1 MELTGMHHLSK
12 DLIYMNQSAG
22 STVALNPAVVQL
34 RTLILYLTTTAT
46 FALAGLCFVWYA
58 QTDRVALL
66 LLGWV
71 TFGTAFDFLSH
82 VLGMHMQRYRGF
94 LSWYARTNFSALCFG
109 IPFTVMAGAFVI
121 AEVFPAGISAQI
133 VPHYRELLMVSLLF
147 GSLFMFARY
156 RYLDYGDAVELTL
169 DKTHSYTRKIFV
181 ARRVFLALSLLLALI
196 VMADGL
202 GSEWGVWTAL
212 FGFSYIATVPL
223 HILHKH
229 LASML
234 CEAFTLVVL
243 VYGSWLVF
251 VA

>member
-1 MELTGMHHLSK
+1 MT
-12 DLIYMNQSAG
+12 QSAG
-22 STVALNPAVVQL
+22 STVALRPANLQV
-34 RTLILYLTTTAT
+34 RTLILYLTTAAT
-46 FALAGLCFVWYA
+46 FVLAGICFAWYV

-82 VLGMHMQRYRGF
+82 ILGMHLQRYRGF
-94 LSWYARTNFSALCFG
+94 LSCYARTNFSALCFG

-121 AEVFPAGISAQI
+121 AEVFPTGISARI
-133 VPHYRELLMVSLLF
+133 VPYYRELLISSLLF

-156 RYLDYGDAVELTL
+156 RTLDLAGAVELTL
-169 DKTHSYTRKIFV
+169 DKTHSYTRKIFL
-181 ARRVFLALSLLLALI
+181 ARRVFLALSLVLALV
-196 VMADGL
+196 VMGDGL

-223 HILHKH
+223 HIMHKH

-243 VYGSWLVF
+243 VYGSWSVF

>member
-1 MELTGMHHLSK
+1 MT
-12 DLIYMNQSAG
+12 QPAG
-22 STVALNPAVVQL
+22 SSAVLIPAALHV
-34 RTLILYLTTTAT
+34 RTLILYVTTVAT
-46 FALAGLCFVWYA
+46 FTLAGFCFAWYV
-58 QTDRVALL
+58 QTGRVPLL

-82 VLGMHMQRYRGF
+82 VLGMHLQRYRGF
-94 LSWYARTNFSALCFG
+94 LSWYARTNFGALCFG

-121 AEVFPAGISAQI
+121 AEVFPSGISARI
-133 VPHYRELLMVSLLF
+133 VPYTRELLIASLLF

-156 RYLDYGDAVELTL
+156 RTLDLAGAVELTL
-169 DKTHSYTRKIFV
+169 DKTHSYTRKIFL
-181 ARRVFLALSLLLALI
+181 ARRVFLALSLVLALV
-196 VMADGL
+196 VMGDGL

-223 HILHKH
+223 HIMHKH

-234 CEAFTLVVL
+234 FEAFTLVVL
-243 VYGSWLVF
+243 AYGSWSVF